1 MACFTFSVES
11 MIHGYHEYKCIW
23 ESPSPADHLFC
34 QREIGNPHDTHAVA
48 VMGSVAGAAVATVG
62 HVPRK
67 ISAICSIFIR
77 RGGTIIC
84 VVNGARRYSVDL
96 PQGGLEIPCVLKFTA
111 KIQSEAAKTESLL
124 VSALNI
130 TSTGIS
136 EETQTVPL
144 NKLCS
149 DVKDHV
155 AVLAVVNDAISKSES
170 RPTVNLTSST
180 DSPPA
185 KKQKTFDTEKIIM
198 GDELSDGEINN
209 AQRLLKTKHPKV
221 GGLRLTLYNGKFQ
234 DIENNVQIV
243 HCPTRHH
250 WITATTLN
258 CKAGEIKIFDS
269 LFTFCDKETR
279 GILYEF
285 YQRGTE
291 KLTITMSRCQKQT
304 GGKDC
309 GLFSIAFAVALVFN
323 LNGSKLKFRQE
334 MMRPHLVDCF
344 TKGVMTPFPC
354 K

>member
-1 MACFTFSVES
+1 
-11 MIHGYHEYKCIW
+11 MIRGYHEYKHIW

-34 QREIGNPHDTHAVA
+34 QREIRNPHDTYAVA
-48 VMGSVAGAAVATVG
+48 IKGSVTGDGTVATVG

-77 RGGTIIC
+77 RAGSITCVGNGT
-84 VVNGARRYSVDL
+84 RHYSSDL

-124 VSALNI
+124 VSALNV

-136 EETQTVPL
+136 EEMQTVPL

-149 DVKDHV
+149 DVMDHV
-155 AVLAVVNDAISKSES
+155 AMQAVVNDTIPKSEP
-170 RPTVNLTSST
+170 RPTVDLTSST

-185 KKQKTFDTEKIIM
+185 KKQKTFDREKIIM
-198 GDELSDGEINN
+198 GDELSDGEINYT
-209 AQRLLKTKHPKV
+209 QQLLKTKHPKV

-234 DIENNVQIV
+234 DIENNVQIL
-243 HCPTRHH
+243 HCSARHH

-258 CKAGEIKIFDS
+258 CKAGEVKIFDS

-279 GILYEF
+279 EIMYEF

-291 KLTITMSRCQKQT
+291 KLTITMSQCQKQT

-309 GLFSIAFAVALVFN
+309 GLFAIAFAVALVFN
-323 LNGSKLKFRQE
+323 LNVSRFKFHQK
-334 MMRPHLVDCF
+334 MLRPHLVDCF